1 MKTNKRTVW
10 FLTLLSLVA
19 VISIYY
25 IKEKSPMPFD
35 GINIFKD
42 PENAVQLVEKT
53 SDTEKTQPVFAEA
66 VVFEEMRMQIRDERS
81 KIGEQM
87 LSKILSSDYTAEEKN
102 KVYDEMGQLT
112 KRASA
117 EALMELEIIAM
128 GYPEAFVYNND
139 GEVKITVLSSEGH
152 SPKMAEEITHYV
164 MTSWKDAKAVNIV
177 FTGDAE

>member
-1 MKTNKRTVW
+1 
-10 FLTLLSLVA
+10 
-19 VISIYY
+19 
-25 IKEKSPMPFD
+25 MPFD

-53 SDTEKTQPVFAEA
+53 SDTEITKPVFAEA
-66 VVFEEMRMQIRDERS
+66 IVFEEMRMQIRDERS
-81 KIGEQM
+81 KLGEQL
-87 LSKILSSDYTAEEKN
+87 LSKILSSDYTAEQKN
-102 KVYDEMGQLT
+102 EVYDEMGQLT
-112 KRASA
+112 KRESA
-117 EALMELEIIAM
+117 EALMELEIKAM

-164 MTSWKDAKAVNIV
+164 MTSWKDAKGVNIV